1 MKAKVF
7 FFLILLLIWPI
18 AFAIEQTA
26 PSSSASSQ
34 TTVIRIVDDNEG
46 KTSGDD
52 DEKITKEDLKKKETR
67 RKIAERNENENL
79 VLEGEDEES
88 TDETL
93 ETIID
98 GEGIDP
104 ETPGMPETA
113 LSETGKTKIPEPKR
127 TPVKSEEG
135 GSQASQEGKQGG
147 AGQSGGQQQDSGMN
161 MNTIA
166 QMLPIIT
173 QLLGLFKEQPTLQQ
187 QQTAQTTPPPPE
199 KPKIPSCS

>member
-127 TPVKSEEG
+127 TPVNFYDNIFYYYCLDCCRFEPCG
-135 GSQASQEGKQGG
+135 
-147 AGQSGGQQQDSGMN
+147 
-161 MNTIA
+161 
-166 QMLPIIT
+166 
-173 QLLGLFKEQPTLQQ
+173 
-187 QQTAQTTPPPPE
+187 
-199 KPKIPSCS
+199 